1 MERFQRQEVSRDA
14 SAKKLRRESELKV
27 GLLENVPIH
36 PELMVV
42 GVYVYSVLPRNFN
55 WGQCP
60 SAFEKVGTFE
70 KKVGTFWGKRWD
82 SDLKVKINLQ
92 HY

>member
-14 SAKKLRRESELKV
+14 STKNLRREAGLKV

-42 GVYVYSVLPRNFN
+42 GMYVYSVLPRNFN
-55 WGQCP
+55 WG
-60 SAFEKVGTFE
+60 
-70 KKVGTFWGKRWD
+70 
-82 SDLKVKINLQ
+82 
-92 HY
+92 